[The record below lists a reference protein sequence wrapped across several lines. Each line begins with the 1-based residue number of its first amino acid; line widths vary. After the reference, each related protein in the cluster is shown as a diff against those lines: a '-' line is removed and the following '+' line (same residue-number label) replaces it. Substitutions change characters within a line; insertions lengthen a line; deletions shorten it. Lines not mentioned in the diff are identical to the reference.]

1 MLSVNVKSDYP
12 LWSEL
17 GRGRRA
23 GDRERGREGG
33 RKREGERE
41 GERGWLEERF
51 RWEGGVK
58 IAMC

>member
-33 RKREGERE
+33 RERE
-41 GERGWLEERF
+41 RERENEVGWR
-51 RWEGGVK
+51 RDSDGKEGLR
-58 IAMC
+58 